1 MNLRRTSAA
10 CLLLGSVLAEP
21 VPRRVRYPDL
31 RPGVQQMLASA
42 GVSAT
47 NFDGYVARVESSTA
61 ARQRE
66 GENDH
71 LIFYI
76 LQSQEFTNAPRIEPA
91 VSAKQL
97 VDSGMIPSDARHR
110 IDQFANAKIETERF
124 GYFRSIVPRESSR
137 PYLEQ
142 AYAGAMRSLHAKEFD
157 AKPDY
162 YQTRG
167 HSTDTQITA
176 NYALWNALSVLK
188 ASRPGLKIQRVLIVG
203 PGLDIAPRTDLVDR
217 YPPQSYQPYATA
229 QALRDL
235 GLSETPRIECVDI
248 NDRVLRFINAFP
260 QRSELK
266 LEFRLPRGEADFE
279 VWARNTASKLA
290 SVPRNVARAIT
301 AQKLNIVTQRLETQ
315 YDLIVATNI
324 LVYLND
330 LETLLA
336 IANIESMLAPGGYFI
351 HNELRPAID
360 LHTAAVGVKPLQ
372 ARTVKIGPGTKA
384 PLYDAFAIYE
394 KSAIRK

>member
-1 MNLRRTSAA
+1 MNLGRTGAA
-10 CLLLGSVLAEP
+10 CLFLGTVLAQP
-21 VPRRVRYPDL
+21 VPRKVRYTDL
-31 RPGVQQMLASA
+31 TPAVRQMLATA
-42 GVSAT
+42 GVNAT
-47 NFDGYVARVESSTA
+47 DFDRYLDRIDTNTA
-61 ARQRE
+61 ERERE

-76 LQSQEFTNAPRIEPA
+76 LQSQEFTNAARIEPA
-91 VSAKQL
+91 LSAKQF
-97 VDSGMIPSDARHR
+97 VESGAIPRDARQR
-110 IDQFANAKIETERF
+110 LDQFAKSKINTERF
-124 GYFRSIVPRESSR
+124 TYFRSLVPRERSSE
-137 PYLEQ
+137 YLREQ
-142 AYAGAMRSLHAKEFD
+142 YSRAMKSLHAKEFD

-176 NYALWNALSVLK
+176 NYALWTALSVLK
-188 ASRPGLKIQRVLIVG
+188 ASQPSLKLQRVLIVG

-235 GLSETPRIECVDI
+235 GLAETPRIECVDI

-266 LEFRLPRGEADFE
+266 LEFGLPRGEPDFE

-301 AQKLNIVTQRLETQ
+301 AQKLNIVTQRLESR

-330 LETLLA
+330 VEALLA
-336 IANIESMLAPGGYFI
+336 IANIESMLAPAGYFI
-351 HNELRPAID
+351 HNELRAAID
-360 LHTAAVGVKPLQ
+360 QHTAAVGLKPVQ
-372 ARTVKIGPGTKA
+372 ARTVRIGPGRKA

-394 KSAIRK
+394 KPAIRK